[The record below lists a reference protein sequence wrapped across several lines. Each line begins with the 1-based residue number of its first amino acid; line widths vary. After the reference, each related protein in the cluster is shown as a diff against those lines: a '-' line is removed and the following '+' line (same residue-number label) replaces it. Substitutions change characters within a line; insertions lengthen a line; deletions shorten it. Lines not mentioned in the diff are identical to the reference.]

1 MLRNLFLATLLLACT
16 VQGKTSYKPFV
27 IVVPSYNN
35 SQWYAQ
41 NLDSI
46 RMQTY
51 PHYHVLYIDDCS
63 TDDTASL
70 VEDYI
75 ARHALAHKV
84 TLIKNAE
91 RRCMLQNV
99 CTAIGCCPDNAIIVI
114 LDGDD
119 CFAHHEVLTRLN
131 EIYQDPAVWMTY
143 GQFQEYPSG
152 KVGFCA
158 PIPSYII
165 NAHAYRLYDWV
176 SSHLKTFY
184 AGLFKK
190 IPHDYFMRKGAFLKS
205 AGDCAIMFS
214 LLELAGEHCHY
225 IDEVLYI
232 YNTQNTTSV
241 FRTRP
246 LEQLRNMYWVRNC
259 EPLAPLAELP
269 LSQSKKEKRI
279 TA

>member
-1 MLRNLFLATLLLACT
+1 M
-16 VQGKTSYKPFV
+16 
-27 IVVPSYNN
+27 
-35 SQWYAQ
+35 Q
-41 NLDSI
+41 N
-46 RMQTY
+46 Y

-70 VEDYI
+70 VDDYI
-75 ARHALAHKV
+75 TRHSLAHKI
-84 TLIKNAE
+84 TLIKNNE

-99 CTAIGCCPDNAIIVI
+99 CTAVSCCPDNAIILI

-119 CFAHHEVLTRLN
+119 RFAHHDVLTMLN
-131 EIYQDPAVWMTY
+131 TVYQDPAVWMTY

-158 PIPSYII
+158 PIPSSII

-184 AGLFKK
+184 AGLFKQ
-190 IPHDYFMRKGAFLKS
+190 IPQDYFMRKGAVLRS

-214 LLELAGEHCHY
+214 LLELAGEHCRY
-225 IDEVLYI
+225 IDDVLYI
-232 YNTQNTTSV
+232 YNTQNATSV

-259 EPLAPLAELP
+259 DPLAPLKELP
-269 LSQSKKEKRI
+269 
-279 TA
+279 